1 MRIILLLIFSPL
13 IIFSQSIRINEV
25 VSSNSV
31 YFDEDGDSPDWIE
44 LYNYGN
50 QTISLDN
57 WTISDNIENLDMWT
71 FPQIN
76 LDPDEYLL
84 IWASGKNRSQISYS
98 RTYINQ
104 GDTYKYIIPNS
115 EPNLNWN
122 NINFNDNSWL
132 DGASGFGYADGDD
145 TTILPNG
152 TLSVYM
158 RKSFTISDLE
168 NITSLILDI
177 DYDDGFVAYING
189 TEIARANINGSPPAF
204 DQGTIIDHEA
214 QIYNGGIPDRFSISD
229 FNSILVEGEN
239 VLAIQAHNVSPG
251 SSDFTIIPFLSIL
264 YSEPN
269 NEGITPPE
277 ILNLVDENP
286 LHTNFKI
293 STSSETLTLSNNNGN
308 IVDQLTVEGLP
319 PNTSIGV
326 SNFNQNIVSYINTTP
341 GYQNDNQEFI
351 GAIQNE
357 VVFSINGGF
366 VGTPFSLILSGNSAS
381 QNIRYTTDGSSPS
394 LNSQVYSSPI
404 AILNNTTVRAAIF
417 SENFLPSPVKTESYI
432 FNSDHDIDVMLITVD
447 PYDFF
452 DEENGIYVFGEE
464 GTYDEWVPYFGA
476 NFWEDWEKPAHF
488 TFHDNENDETV
499 EFNSGVKIFGGWSR
513 GQNGQKSL
521 SFFARGQ
528 YGDSEFEYDFFDNLN
543 YDEFESFVLRTSG
556 QDWLRSNM
564 KDIMLTSLMRGSE
577 LDFQEH
583 NPVATYINGE
593 YWGMYNMR
601 EKINEHMLASKHDID
616 ASSITLLTNNAEVIE
631 GSNEEY
637 NDLIDYIEA
646 TDLSIDS
653 NFEYIEENID
663 LKQYA
668 LYQATNIF
676 INNTDWPGNNIKFW
690 KSPETKWRWIMYDTD
705 FGFGPFWNWGNYN
718 EDTLSF
724 ALYPDGNSWPN
735 PSWSTLLFRKLLT
748 NIGFRNQFIN
758 RYADEL
764 NTRFLST
771 NVVNHIYS
779 IYNTIE
785 PEILAHFYRWRDDPS
800 VGYNIPDPQGHVG
813 FYVWAMTNFAN
824 ERPAIVKEHIKEQF
838 ELPDYHELTI
848 TNPSTDQGFVN
859 VNDNLNIQ
867 ESSWSGDYFETVP
880 VTLNA
885 VPELGYEFSHWSGDL
900 FSTDQIIEISIDQAF
915 EVIPN
920 FTFLSTQVV
929 INEINYNSSDDFNPD
944 DWIELYNPKPTAID
958 ISNWLIK
965 DDNDNHVFTIPAGT
979 QIEGNDYL
987 VVVKDESDF
996 ISVFSDIPYI
1006 GELGFGLGRYDSV
1019 RLYDSNNNIIDEVN
1033 YSSDSPWPTCADG
1046 TGNSLELIEVQ
1057 LDNAIAENWDC
1068 INENGS
1074 PSAVNSNSLSNSD
1087 NNIDNVKI
1095 YPNPVKEKL
1104 FISGNSVNYSV
1115 EILSLLGQNLI
1126 KVNNTNIVDLSLLNQ
1141 GIYIIKI
1148 ENNGVTS
1155 TFKIIKQ

>member
-1 MRIILLLIFSPL
+1 MRIILFLIFSPL

-104 GDTYKYIIPNS
+104 GDVYKYIIPNS

-122 NINFNDNSWL
+122 NINFNDNSWF
-132 DGASGFGYADGDD
+132 DGATGFGYADGDD

-357 VVFSINGGF
+357 VIFSINGGF
-366 VGTPFSLILSGNSAS
+366 VGTPFSLTLSGNSTS
-381 QNIRYTTDGSSPS
+381 QDIRYTTDGSSPS

-404 AILNNTTVRAAIF
+404 AILNNTIVRAAIF

-543 YDEFESFVLRTSG
+543 YDEFESFVLRNSG

-616 ASSITLLTNNAEVIE
+616 ANSITLLTNEAEVIE

-724 ALYPDGNSWPN
+724 ALNPDGDDWPN

-785 PEILAHFYRWRDDPS
+785 PEILAHFYRWRNDPS
-800 VGYNIPDPQGHVG
+800 VGYDIPDPQGHVG

-848 TNPSTDQGFVN
+848 TNASTDQGFVN

-867 ESSWSGDYFETVP
+867 ESSWSGDYFETIP
-880 VTLNA
+880 VTLKA

-1074 PSAVNSNSLSNSD
+1074 PNSVNSNSLSNSD

-1148 ENNGVTS
+1148 QNNGVTS

>member
-1 MRIILLLIFSPL
+1 MRLILFLIFSPF
-13 IIFSQSIRINEV
+13 IFYSQSIRINEV

-57 WTISDNIENLDMWT
+57 WTISDDIENLDMWT

-76 LDPDEYLL
+76 LDPNEYLL

-104 GDTYKYIIPNS
+104 GDIYKYIIPNS
-115 EPNLNWN
+115 EPNLNWK
-122 NINFNDNSWL
+122 NINFNDNSWF

-145 TTILPNG
+145 TTVLPNG

-158 RKSFTISDLE
+158 RKNFTISDLE

-204 DQGTIIDHEA
+204 NQGTIIDHEA

-229 FNSILVEGEN
+229 FNSILIEGEN

-277 ILNLVDENP
+277 ILNLIDENP

-293 STSSETLTLSNNNGN
+293 STSGETIVLSNNDGN

-326 SNFNQNIVSYINTTP
+326 SNFNQDIVSYINTTP
-341 GYQNDNQEFI
+341 GYQNSNQQFL
-351 GAIQNE
+351 GSIQNE
-357 VVFSINGGF
+357 VIFSQAGGF
-366 VGTPFSLILSGNSAS
+366 LNNPFSLTLSGNIGS
-381 QNIRYTTDGSSPS
+381 QVIRYTTDGSSPS
-394 LNSQVYSSPI
+394 NNSSIYSSPI
-404 AILNNTTVRAAIF
+404 AILNNTSVRAAIF
-417 SENFLPSPVKTESYI
+417 SENYLPSPVKTESYI
-432 FNSDHDIDVMLITVD
+432 LNSNHEIDVMLLTID
-447 PYDFF
+447 PYDLF
-452 DEENGIYVFGEE
+452 DDENGIYVFGEE

-488 TFHDNENDETV
+488 AYHDNENDETV

-543 YDEFESFVLRTSG
+543 YDEFESFVLRSSG

-564 KDIMLTSLMRGSE
+564 KDITLTSLMRGSE

-616 ASSITLLTNNAEVIE
+616 ANNITLLTNNGEVIE

-637 NDLIDYIEA
+637 NDLIDYIE
-646 TDLSIDS
+646 TNDLSIDS
-653 NFEYIEENID
+653 NFEYVKENID

-705 FGFGPFWNWGNYN
+705 FGFGPWWNWGNFN
-718 EDTLSF
+718 ENTLDF
-724 ALYPDGNSWPN
+724 ALYPDGNGWPN
-735 PSWSTLLFRKLLT
+735 PSWSTLLFRRLLT

-800 VGYNIPDPQGHVG
+800 VGYDIPDPQGHVG

-880 VTLNA
+880 VTLKA

-920 FTFLSTQVV
+920 FTFLSAEVV
-929 INEINYNSSDDFNPD
+929 INEINYNSSEDFNPD

-965 DDNDNHVFTIPAGT
+965 DNDDNHIFTIPTGT
-979 QIEGNDYL
+979 EIEGNDYL
-987 VVVKDESDF
+987 VIVKDESDF

-1074 PSAVNSNSLSNSD
+1074 PNAVNSNSLSNSD

-1104 FISGNSVNYSV
+1104 FISGNSLNYSV

>member
-1 MRIILLLIFSPL
+1 MRIILFLIFSPL

-57 WTISDNIENLDMWT
+57 WTISDNIENLDMWP

-122 NINFNDNSWL
+122 NINFNDNSWF

-189 TEIARANINGSPPAF
+189 TEIARANINGSPPSF

-269 NEGITPPE
+269 NEGVTPPE

-366 VGTPFSLILSGNSAS
+366 IGTPFSLILSGNSAS

-432 FNSDHDIDVMLITVD
+432 FNSDHEIDVMLITVD

-488 TFHDNENDETV
+488 TFHDNENNETV

-513 GQNGQKSL
+513 GQNGQKSYRFL
-521 SFFARGQ
+521 L
-528 YGDSEFEYDFFDNLN
+528 GDNMGILNLN
-543 YDEFESFVLRTSG
+543 
-556 QDWLRSNM
+556 M
-564 KDIMLTSLMRGSE
+564 
-577 LDFQEH
+577 
-583 NPVATYINGE
+583 
-593 YWGMYNMR
+593 
-601 EKINEHMLASKHDID
+601 
-616 ASSITLLTNNAEVIE
+616 
-631 GSNEEY
+631 
-637 NDLIDYIEA
+637 
-646 TDLSIDS
+646 
-653 NFEYIEENID
+653 
-663 LKQYA
+663 
-668 LYQATNIF
+668 
-676 INNTDWPGNNIKFW
+676 
-690 KSPETKWRWIMYDTD
+690 
-705 FGFGPFWNWGNYN
+705 
-718 EDTLSF
+718 
-724 ALYPDGNSWPN
+724 
-735 PSWSTLLFRKLLT
+735 
-748 NIGFRNQFIN
+748 
-758 RYADEL
+758 
-764 NTRFLST
+764 
-771 NVVNHIYS
+771 
-779 IYNTIE
+779 
-785 PEILAHFYRWRDDPS
+785 
-800 VGYNIPDPQGHVG
+800 
-813 FYVWAMTNFAN
+813 
-824 ERPAIVKEHIKEQF
+824 
-838 ELPDYHELTI
+838 
-848 TNPSTDQGFVN
+848 
-859 VNDNLNIQ
+859 
-867 ESSWSGDYFETVP
+867 
-880 VTLNA
+880 
-885 VPELGYEFSHWSGDL
+885 
-900 FSTDQIIEISIDQAF
+900 
-915 EVIPN
+915 
-920 FTFLSTQVV
+920 TFL
-929 INEINYNSSDDFNPD
+929 
-944 DWIELYNPKPTAID
+944 
-958 ISNWLIK
+958 
-965 DDNDNHVFTIPAGT
+965 
-979 QIEGNDYL
+979 
-987 VVVKDESDF
+987 
-996 ISVFSDIPYI
+996 
-1006 GELGFGLGRYDSV
+1006 
-1019 RLYDSNNNIIDEVN
+1019 II
-1033 YSSDSPWPTCADG
+1033 
-1046 TGNSLELIEVQ
+1046 
-1057 LDNAIAENWDC
+1057 
-1068 INENGS
+1068 
-1074 PSAVNSNSLSNSD
+1074 
-1087 NNIDNVKI
+1087 
-1095 YPNPVKEKL
+1095 
-1104 FISGNSVNYSV
+1104 
-1115 EILSLLGQNLI
+1115 
-1126 KVNNTNIVDLSLLNQ
+1126 
-1141 GIYIIKI
+1141 
-1148 ENNGVTS
+1148 
-1155 TFKIIKQ
+1155 

>member
-1 MRIILLLIFSPL
+1 M
-13 IIFSQSIRINEV
+13 
-25 VSSNSV
+25 
-31 YFDEDGDSPDWIE
+31 
-44 LYNYGN
+44 
-50 QTISLDN
+50 DN
-57 WTISDNIENLDMWT
+57 WTVSDNIENPDMWT
-71 FPQIN
+71 FPQVN

-104 GDTYKYIIPNS
+104 GDVFKYIIPNS
-115 EPNLNWN
+115 EPNLNWK
-122 NINFNDNSWL
+122 NINFNDNSWF
-132 DGASGFGYADGDD
+132 DGTSGFGYADGDD
-145 TTILPNG
+145 STILPNG

-158 RKSFTISDLE
+158 RKSFTVSDLE

-214 QIYNGGIPDRFSISD
+214 QIYNGGNPDRFPISD

-293 STSSETLTLSNNNGN
+293 STSGETIFLSNNDGN

-326 SNFNQNIVSYINTTP
+326 SNFNQDIVSYTNTTP
-341 GYQNDNQEFI
+341 GYQNSNQQFL
-351 GAIQNE
+351 GSIQNE
-357 VVFSINGGF
+357 VIFSQAGGF
-366 VGTPFSLILSGNSAS
+366 LNNPFSLTLSGNIGS
-381 QNIRYTTDGSSPS
+381 QVIRYTTDGSSPS
-394 LNSQVYSSPI
+394 NNSSIYSSPI
-404 AILNNTTVRAAIF
+404 AILNNTSVRAAIF
-417 SENFLPSPVKTESYI
+417 SENYLPSPVKTESYI
-432 FNSDHDIDVMLITVD
+432 LNSNHEIDVMLLTID
-447 PYDFF
+447 PYDLF
-452 DEENGIYVFGEE
+452 DDENGIYVFGEE

-488 TFHDNENDETV
+488 AFHDNENDETV

-543 YDEFESFVLRTSG
+543 YDEFESFVLRSSG

-564 KDIMLTSLMRGSE
+564 KDITLTSLMRGSE

-616 ASSITLLTNNAEVIE
+616 ANNITLLTNNGEVIE

-637 NDLIDYIEA
+637 NDLIDYIE
-646 TDLSIDS
+646 TNDLSIDS
-653 NFEYIEENID
+653 NFEYVKENID

-705 FGFGPFWNWGNYN
+705 FGFGPWWNWGNFN
-718 EDTLSF
+718 ENTLDF
-724 ALYPDGNSWPN
+724 ALYPDGNGWPN
-735 PSWSTLLFRKLLT
+735 PSWSTLLFRRLLT

-800 VGYNIPDPQGHVG
+800 VGYDIPDPQGHVG

-880 VTLNA
+880 VTLKA

-920 FTFLSTQVV
+920 FTFLSAEVV
-929 INEINYNSSDDFNPD
+929 INEINYNSSEDFNPD

-1074 PSAVNSNSLSNSD
+1074 PNAVNSNSLSNSD

-1104 FISGNSVNYSV
+1104 FISGNSLNYSV

-1126 KVNNTNIVDLSLLNQ
+1126 KVNNTNTVDLSLLNQ

-1148 ENNGVTS
+1148 ENNGITS

>member
-1 MRIILLLIFSPL
+1 MRIILFLIFSPL

-76 LDPDEYLL
+76 LDPNEYLL

-104 GDTYKYIIPNS
+104 GDVYKYIIPSS

-122 NINFNDNSWL
+122 NINFNDNSWF

-214 QIYNGGIPDRFSISD
+214 QIYNGGNPDRFSISD

-239 VLAIQAHNVSPG
+239 VLAIQAHNVSPC

-293 STSSETLTLSNNNGN
+293 STSGETLTLSNNEGN
-308 IVDQLTVEGLP
+308 IIDQLTVEGLP

-326 SNFNQNIVSYINTTP
+326 SNFNQDIVSYTNTTP
-341 GYQNDNQEFI
+341 GYQNSNQQFL
-351 GAIQNE
+351 GSIQNE
-357 VVFSINGGF
+357 VIFSQASGF
-366 VGTPFSLILSGNSAS
+366 LNNPFSLTLSGNSGS
-381 QNIRYTTDGSSPS
+381 QVIRYTIDGSSPS
-394 LNSQVYSSPI
+394 NNSSIYSSPI
-404 AILNNTTVRAAIF
+404 AILNNTSVRAAIF
-417 SENFLPSPVKTESYI
+417 SENYLPSPVKTESYI
-432 FNSDHDIDVMLITVD
+432 INSNHEIDVMLISID
-447 PYDFF
+447 PYDLF
-452 DEENGIYVFGEE
+452 DDENGIYVFGEE

-488 TFHDNENDETV
+488 AFYDNQNDETV

-543 YDEFESFVLRTSG
+543 YDEFESFVLRNSG

-616 ASSITLLTNNAEVIE
+616 ANSITLLTNDASRFVTV
-631 GSNEEY
+631 SY
-637 NDLIDYIEA
+637 THL
-646 TDLSIDS
+646 TL
-653 NFEYIEENID
+653 
-663 LKQYA
+663 
-668 LYQATNIF
+668 
-676 INNTDWPGNNIKFW
+676 P
-690 KSPETKWRWIMYDTD
+690 TKR
-705 FGFGPFWNWGNYN
+705 
-718 EDTLSF
+718 
-724 ALYPDGNSWPN
+724 
-735 PSWSTLLFRKLLT
+735 
-748 NIGFRNQFIN
+748 
-758 RYADEL
+758 
-764 NTRFLST
+764 
-771 NVVNHIYS
+771 
-779 IYNTIE
+779 
-785 PEILAHFYRWRDDPS
+785 
-800 VGYNIPDPQGHVG
+800 
-813 FYVWAMTNFAN
+813 
-824 ERPAIVKEHIKEQF
+824 IV
-838 ELPDYHELTI
+838 
-848 TNPSTDQGFVN
+848 
-859 VNDNLNIQ
+859 
-867 ESSWSGDYFETVP
+867 
-880 VTLNA
+880 
-885 VPELGYEFSHWSGDL
+885 
-900 FSTDQIIEISIDQAF
+900 
-915 EVIPN
+915 
-920 FTFLSTQVV
+920 
-929 INEINYNSSDDFNPD
+929 
-944 DWIELYNPKPTAID
+944 
-958 ISNWLIK
+958 
-965 DDNDNHVFTIPAGT
+965 
-979 QIEGNDYL
+979 
-987 VVVKDESDF
+987 
-996 ISVFSDIPYI
+996 
-1006 GELGFGLGRYDSV
+1006 
-1019 RLYDSNNNIIDEVN
+1019 
-1033 YSSDSPWPTCADG
+1033 
-1046 TGNSLELIEVQ
+1046 
-1057 LDNAIAENWDC
+1057 
-1068 INENGS
+1068 
-1074 PSAVNSNSLSNSD
+1074 
-1087 NNIDNVKI
+1087 
-1095 YPNPVKEKL
+1095 
-1104 FISGNSVNYSV
+1104 
-1115 EILSLLGQNLI
+1115 
-1126 KVNNTNIVDLSLLNQ
+1126 
-1141 GIYIIKI
+1141 
-1148 ENNGVTS
+1148 
-1155 TFKIIKQ
+1155 